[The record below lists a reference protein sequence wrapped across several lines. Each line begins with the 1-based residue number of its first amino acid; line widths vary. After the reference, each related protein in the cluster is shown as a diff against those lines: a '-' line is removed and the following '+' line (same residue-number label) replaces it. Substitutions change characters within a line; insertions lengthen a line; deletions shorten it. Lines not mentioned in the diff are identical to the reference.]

1 MRAQFSRCYVPES
14 PRKSTGLMPASP
26 ALDQMPVSLPLLHQ
40 ISYETPR
47 VGTERSHACLIVED
61 EELGL
66 WPTYSF
72 CSTNE

>member
-1 MRAQFSRCYVPES
+1 
-14 PRKSTGLMPASP
+14 MPASP